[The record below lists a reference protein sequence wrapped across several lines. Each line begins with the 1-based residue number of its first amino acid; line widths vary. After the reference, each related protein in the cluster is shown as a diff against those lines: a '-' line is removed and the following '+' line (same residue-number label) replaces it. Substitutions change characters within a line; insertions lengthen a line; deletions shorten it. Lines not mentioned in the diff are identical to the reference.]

1 MQGWLHVRIIAPPL
15 CHINDKWR
23 PMCSLALSLFKWTH
37 WDIICDTP
45 YLWQSI
51 YGSLH
56 IAIFFYIEHWVE
68 QFCTFIRSDQR
79 TKILEISKQ
88 NCLDTEQRQTQYF
101 GPSSPRSITFNAT
114 KDPFF
119 ALCVGFEALHSWL
132 YIISLFSGLFSVVG
146 CGCVVSTG
154 WELHQL
160 WLRLHTNYV
169 LLIPTNYIP
178 GNSQNL
184 EK

>member
-1 MQGWLHVRIIAPPL
+1 MAADVFPCSVFIQMNPLRYHLWHTIFMAVNLWLTPY
-15 CHINDKWR
+15 CHFLLHW
-23 PMCSLALSLFKWTH
+23 ALSRAAL
-37 WDIICDTP
+37 
-45 YLWQSI
+45 
-51 YGSLH
+51 
-56 IAIFFYIEHWVE
+56 YIH
-68 QFCTFIRSDQR
+68 QIRSENKDIGNFKAKLSWHR
-79 TKILEISKQ
+79 TKTS
-88 NCLDTEQRQTQYF
+88 YF

-119 ALCVGFEALHSWL
+119 ALCVSVEALHSWL
-132 YIISLFSGLFSVVG
+132 YIISLFSGLAVFSVVG